1 MSADSA
7 DLAADRGAVRSTSS
21 PVLGMVLFVASESMF
36 FAAFF
41 AILAMTYSSSKT
53 WPPKG
58 IPKPGL
64 GVSGVATALIVIS
77 ALAVH
82 AGVGAIRRGQARR
95 LVGFLVVTLVL
106 GLAYA
111 ALQLVELQDVGFGVD
126 NGPYASLFYVL
137 TGLALAHVVGGVVFL
152 GMLVYRT
159 ASGQLAA
166 RRQDPAEAAAVYW
179 YFVIIVA
186 VVLYLA
192 FYVLAAAH
200 PKGG

>member
-1 MSADSA
+1 MSAETA
-7 DLAADRGAVRSTSS
+7 DLAADTRAVRSTSS

-41 AILAMTYSSSKT
+41 AVFAMTYSSSPA

-64 GVSGVATALIVIS
+64 VVTGVATALIAAS
-77 ALAVH
+77 GLLVH
-82 AGVGAIRRGQARR
+82 AGVAAIRRGRARR
-95 LVGFLVVTLVL
+95 LVAMLVATLAV
-106 GLAYA
+106 GVAYA
-111 ALQLVELQDVGFGVD
+111 ALQLVELQDVGFGID
-126 NGPYASLFYVL
+126 HGTYASLFYVL
-137 TGLALAHVVGGVVFL
+137 TGLALAHVAGGGVFL
-152 GMLVYRT
+152 GMIVFRT
-159 ASGQLAA
+159 ATGQLAA
-166 RRQDPAEAAAVYW
+166 RRQDPAEAAAIYW
-179 YFVIIVA
+179 YFVIVVA